1 MCLQCIKLLRIP
13 NLILK
18 IGKKMKEEDSVS
30 DLLMQSNQLHEDII
44 NIYKEQ
50 IRDLKIKIAILEE
63 ENNQLKKG

>member
-1 MCLQCIKLLRIP
+1 
-13 NLILK
+13 
-18 IGKKMKEEDSVS
+18 MKEEDSVS